1 MDDTLYLFVN
11 KHIYTVDSYW
21 CVIGF
26 LNLPR
31 RHNGVATSITLDAAK
46 WNCDGAELSS
56 CVITLFYWIMYYN
69 ILNTFGTN
77 LPVDFYPFVLCTY
90 IYMFMFLMY
99 CDLHA

>member
-21 CVIGF
+21 CIVWF
-26 LNLPR
+26 LNSPR
-31 RHNGVATSITLDAAK
+31 LHNSVDTIITLDVAK
-46 WNCDGAELSS
+46 WNCDGAKLSS

-69 ILNTFGTN
+69 IWNTFGTN

-90 IYMFMFLMY
+90 IYVHVSYVL
-99 CDLHA
+99 